1 MLRAAKTVPSRFR
14 DGWTTSELLANLEP
28 MAAHAS
34 MARRIEEAWVSPE
47 AQAHASWQEHLDINA
62 VTLAACLADRSQVRL
77 HARPLA

>member
-1 MLRAAKTVPSRFR
+1 
-14 DGWTTSELLANLEP
+14 

-47 AQAHASWQEHLDINA
+47 AQAHASWREHLDINA